1 MMMTFQK
8 YADNK
13 FMSTN
18 AAVELDIEVVADGFG
33 VYFVLSSA
41 FDKYQF
47 ESFEKAVRFAEH
59 KYGVRNVFEV
69 IETEDEYYERMF
81 MQDSDG
87 YATLGGQI

>member
-1 MMMTFQK
+1 MLMTFEK

-18 AAVELDIEVVADGFG
+18 ATVELDVEVVADGFG

-59 KYGVRNVFEV
+59 KYGVRNVF
-69 IETEDEYYERMF
+69 TDEDAYYNEMYLR
-81 MQDSDG
+81 DSDG